1 MQPNTIAKKS
11 KSELLLNNMTFDEIK
26 RIPDLQIE
34 VTPAVED
41 AFYFLRG
48 LEADFPESPDN
59 ETPEEYDERLS
70 KFFDPSI
77 NAGKRLGEL
86 EETEKWQAVNSAY
99 QMIDNL
105 KKYGVACAEW
115 V

>member
-1 MQPNTIAKKS
+1 MKK
-11 KSELLLNNMTFDEIK
+11 EEALQ
-26 RIPDLQIE
+26 IPDLCIE
-34 VTPAVED
+34 LDSITED
-41 AFYFLRG
+41 AFYFLRNLG
-48 LEADFPESPDN
+48 EDFPESPED

-77 NAGKRLGEL
+77 NAGKRLAEL
-86 EETEKWQAVNSAY
+86 EETEKWQAIHSAY